1 MINVN
6 TDAVR
11 EFLAILTAGAIYVHT
26 FDQAWHYRI
35 RLGRLREEQAPDV
48 DPDTED
54 YLKGRIRSN
63 EDRHLRYEGWFAGYL
78 FANKLDM
85 PSGHQEIMGRVIM
98 DSFPW
103 REEDHDP
110 QP

>member
-6 TDAVR
+6 TPAVR
-11 EFLAILTAGAIYVHT
+11 EFFDILTAGAIYVHT
-26 FDQAWHYRI
+26 FDQAWNYCI
-35 RLGRLREEQAPDV
+35 RLGRLREKQAPDV
-48 DPDTED
+48 NPDTED

-78 FANKLDM
+78 YANKLPM

-98 DSFPW
+98 ASFPE
-103 REEDHDP
+103 REEAT
-110 QP
+110 